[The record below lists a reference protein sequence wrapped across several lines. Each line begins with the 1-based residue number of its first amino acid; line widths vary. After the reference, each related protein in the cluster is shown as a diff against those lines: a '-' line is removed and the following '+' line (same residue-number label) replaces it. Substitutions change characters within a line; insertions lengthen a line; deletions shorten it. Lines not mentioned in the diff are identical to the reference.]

1 MRIVVWLSL
10 LGLIYMLSVS
20 CTKEQAVHEAI
31 FTGRVTATD
40 TSVYLAG
47 VKVFE
52 KTHNELSTTT
62 DSAGYFRLDGV
73 SFEQHDIYFEKEG
86 YEPTVFDFVYN
97 GSLQHPIITDHII
110 MKKAGADE

>member
-10 LGLIYMLSVS
+10 LGLVYVLSAS
-20 CTKEQAVHEAI
+20 CTKEQPAREAI

-52 KTHNELSTTT
+52 KSHNKLSTTT

-73 SFEQHDIYFEKEG
+73 SFEKHDIYFEKEG
-86 YEPTVFDFVYN
+86 YEPTVFNFEYN
-97 GSLQHPIITDHII
+97 GSLRHPIITEHII
-110 MKKAGADE
+110 MKKAGSGE